1 MSTPVAARNLTARPV
16 LEFPSAQVAE
26 AMNRSFE
33 EYFVPMHFDA
43 ASFERRFRGEHLDPA
58 ASRLWFQGEALVGVV
73 FISRRGWQSRVA
85 AMGLVREFRHQGLGK
100 IMLQTA
106 LEEAR
111 ARGDQSMLLEVFTV
125 NEPAIRLYERLGFVR
140 IRELPGFRREVS
152 APTPASEKLIEIDP
166 LQLAQQVQV
175 HGDANLPW
183 MLAPETLAAVTRP
196 SRAFR
201 LLEHAYALVR
211 PEADKAVVLCLLVAP
226 ASRRQG
232 WGTRLV
238 RALEADFGNQPL
250 VFPPLVP
257 QAAGTALL
265 ESCGWQRA
273 PLALY
278 EMSCS
283 LN

>member
-1 MSTPVAARNLTARPV
+1 MTLPTSQLTARPV
-16 LEFPSAQVAE
+16 LEFTSAEVAE

-43 ASFERRFRGEHLDPA
+43 ASFERRFRSEHLDPA
-58 ASRLWFQGEALVGVV
+58 SSRLWFQGEALVGVV
-73 FISRRGWQSRVA
+73 FIARRGWQSRVA
-85 AMGLVREFRHQGLGK
+85 AMGLVKEFRHQGLGK

-125 NEPAIRLYERLGFVR
+125 NEPAIRLYERLGFVHL
-140 IRELPGFRREVS
+140 RELVGFRQEPGTRDD
-152 APTPASEKLIEIDP
+152 AAHQLTEIDP

-201 LLEHAYALVR
+201 LQELAYALVR
-211 PEADKAVVLCLLVAP
+211 PEADKVVVLCLLVAP
-226 ASRRQG
+226 TSRRQG

-238 RALEADFGNQPL
+238 RALEAEFGGLPL

-257 QAAGTALL
+257 QASGIALL

-273 PLALY
+273 ELALY
-278 EMSCS
+278 EMRCP
-283 LN
+283 LV

>member
-1 MSTPVAARNLTARPV
+1 MTLPISQLTARPV
-16 LEFPSAQVAE
+16 LEFTSAEVAE

-43 ASFERRFRGEHLDPA
+43 ASFERRFRSEHLDPA
-58 ASRLWFQGEALVGVV
+58 ASRLWFQGDALVGVV
-73 FISRRGWQSRVA
+73 FIARRGWQSRVA

-111 ARGDQSMLLEVFTV
+111 TRGDQTMLLEVFTV

-140 IRELPGFRREVS
+140 CRELAGFRQE
-152 APTPASEKLIEIDP
+152 AGAATPTETLTEIDP
-166 LQLAQQVQV
+166 LRLAQQVQLQ
-175 HGDANLPW
+175 GDANLPW
-183 MLAPETLAAVTRP
+183 MLGPETLTAATHP
-196 SRAFR
+196 HKAYR
-201 LLEHAYALVR
+201 LQEHAYALVR

-238 RALEADFGNQPL
+238 RALEAEFGGLPL

-257 QAAGTALL
+257 QAAGIALL
-265 ESCGWQRA
+265 ESCGWQRSS
-273 PLALY
+273 LALY
-278 EMSCS
+278 EMSCA